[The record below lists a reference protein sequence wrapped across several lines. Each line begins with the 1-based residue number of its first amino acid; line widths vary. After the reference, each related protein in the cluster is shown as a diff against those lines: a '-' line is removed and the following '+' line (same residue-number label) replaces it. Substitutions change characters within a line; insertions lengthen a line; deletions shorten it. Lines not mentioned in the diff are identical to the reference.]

1 MSDQDRTG
9 TFGESQAQAWSDAAK
24 HADVQKRPLR
34 VGVDARKL
42 LDDRRGIGRYTRA
55 LLRSWHTR
63 AQDRI
68 EITLLVSDLLPQLVA
83 SRLAA
88 EAGAPLP
95 VARRGRGGFDLIW
108 YPWNGMLWVDDGC
121 KIATVHDC
129 WPFAAPSDDEAIRRN
144 EQTPFRTTAAH
155 ADRIIADSVFSAN
168 ETVRHLGVD
177 PAKID
182 VVPLGVDGPAAVAA
196 RAGGKAYVLFVGEAE
211 FRKDLPTLLRAM
223 ALLPAP
229 LREGFELIVVG
240 KGQPGKAMPP
250 PETPVRFEGE
260 VSEERLAALYAGAS
274 VLVFPSTY
282 EGFGLPVL
290 EAMSFGVPVVASD
303 AAGVPEA
310 AGNAALYFP
319 AADAIACAA
328 AIEQVLTNETLS
340 RKLREAGKARAAIMT
355 WDRCADATLAIFE
368 RAVSMKPVP
377 QA

>member
-1 MSDQDRTG
+1 MTDEP
-9 TFGESQAQAWSDAAK
+9 GEMQSHVLERGEPQ
-24 HADVQKRPLR
+24 RPPLQ

-55 LLRSWHTR
+55 LLRSWHAR
-63 AQDRI
+63 ARERI
-68 EITLLVSDLLPQLVA
+68 EITLLVADLLPQLIAGKLV
-83 SRLAA
+83 A
-88 EAGAPLP
+88 EAGAALP

-129 WPFAAPSDDEAIRRN
+129 WPFASPSDDEAIRRN

-155 ADRIIADSVFSAN
+155 ADRIIADSTFSAN
-168 ETVRHLGVD
+168 EAVRHLGFD

-182 VVPLGVDGPAAVAA
+182 IVPLGVDGATAVAPYVS
-196 RAGGKAYVLFVGEAE
+196 KNPYVLFVGEAE
-211 FRKDLPTLLRAM
+211 IRKYLPTLLRAM
-223 ALLPAP
+223 ALLPQP
-229 LREGFELIVVG
+229 LREGFDLVVAG

-250 PETPVRFEGE
+250 PDTPVRFEGE
-260 VSEERLAALYAGAS
+260 VSDERLAALYAGAS
-274 VLVFPSTY
+274 ALVFPSTY

-310 AGNAALYFP
+310 AGEAALYFP

-340 RKLREAGKARAAIMT
+340 RKLRESGKARAAIMT

-368 RAVSMKPVP
+368 RTVRKSSVASDR
-377 QA
+377 